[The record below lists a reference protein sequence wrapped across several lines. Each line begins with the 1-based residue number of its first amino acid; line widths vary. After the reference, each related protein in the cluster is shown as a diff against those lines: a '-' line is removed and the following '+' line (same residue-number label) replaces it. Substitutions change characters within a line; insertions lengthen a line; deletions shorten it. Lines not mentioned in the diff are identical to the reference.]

1 MQLEGVD
8 RMASQMGAD
17 ARILAAALCTPH
29 KAPPPA
35 VSRAL
40 FKDLEEEPE
49 EDAGPGP
56 GPGEPGPAE
65 ETGEKAE
72 KRERKLAQTPEDEA
86 GLRGAVLG
94 REDVEAGADPLS
106 LLVSEESQSL
116 ASREPPGSAPS
127 GASRNLA
134 EEIETYMGLRTPP
147 APKTP
152 GEDVQVQ
159 VQPGPPLERRSSLPA
174 PPASPQTGE
183 RSPAPVTR
191 SKTFSANTQTPGGG
205 RAGSLTAL
213 VRSSQGGSLGSVIT
227 SISGLKMDA
236 LLSRPKMDALLSG
249 PKMDALKSGMKQAAS
264 VASKVWGAVASA
276 YGDSDEEVGAS
287 VGVGGVGPPSGLS
300 RQPPAF
306 QDEPDGG
313 FPSRLEENMLAA
325 QEGEDGTERGL
336 VPGLVSNGLNRSC
349 TSLGSSSGS
358 SDTGRGT
365 HFTREARS
373 SAPPLAAAAASD
385 FAFWSTEAAPGRPG
399 RGPDSEHSSSLSI
412 YQNCSLEVRG
422 PRRGSAQTRGGAEP
436 EPPVS
441 AHRC

>member
-35 VSRAL
+35 TSRAL

-49 EDAGPGP
+49 EDAGPS
-56 GPGEPGPAE
+56 PGEPGPAE

-72 KRERKLAQTPEDEA
+72 KREWKLAQTPEDEA
-86 GLRGAVLG
+86 GLRGAVLE

-116 ASREPPGSAPS
+116 ASHEPPDSAPL

-134 EEIETYMGLRTPP
+134 EEIEMYMGLRTPP

-152 GEDVQVQ
+152 GGDVQVQ
-159 VQPGPPLERRSSLPA
+159 VQVQNGPPLERRSSLPA

-191 SKTFSANTQTPGGG
+191 SKTFTANSQTADGGG

-287 VGVGGVGPPSGLS
+287 VGGWG
-300 RQPPAF
+300 AHF
-306 QDEPDGG
+306 QGCHG
-313 FPSRLEENMLAA
+313 NLLPSRTSRTAA
-325 QEGEDGTERGL
+325 SRPAWRRTCWR
-336 VPGLVSNGLNRSC
+336 PRRAR
-349 TSLGSSSGS
+349 
-358 SDTGRGT
+358 TGRSG
-365 HFTREARS
+365 A
-373 SAPPLAAAAASD
+373 
-385 FAFWSTEAAPGRPG
+385 WSRAWSPTG
-399 RGPDSEHSSSLSI
+399 
-412 YQNCSLEVRG
+412 
-422 PRRGSAQTRGGAEP
+422 
-436 EPPVS
+436 
-441 AHRC
+441 